1 MNVMHMSVHTRILV
15 YIEQA
20 QLVSKESY
28 RSEYFILYMYILLF
42 PPFMWVLSIVV
53 AIKY

>member
-1 MNVMHMSVHTRILV
+1 MHMSVHTPILV

-28 RSEYFILYMYILLF
+28 SFQ
-42 PPFMWVLSIVV
+42 
-53 AIKY
+53 